1 MNRIFDKPRG
11 QIAFLYAGALAFALV
26 GALALGADVSVMY
39 VNWQHSQKTVDA
51 AALAGSNYLNGGIS
65 YSDPTTGTAYPTS
78 TGCNGEKSGTAPEE
92 VATQVACTYAV
103 KNGLTAS
110 NVTITPTAS
119 TIQVSAT
126 ESTFPYFF
134 AQALGMSTYTVAS
147 SATAAQPGP
156 PNSVTSGLFPAGI
169 QCASPC
175 AGLADLVPGQSISF
189 GVKHTLLL
197 SPSNYQWVGVG
208 KSATALSDGI
218 QNGVNGTFTIG
229 DAITVSSG
237 AKTGPVDAA
246 ITARLASCPSI
257 ADPCTGG
264 NPSDIPA
271 GDPCLVVVPAVDFT
285 KSPTTIEGF
294 AQVYL
299 ENTTTRTQL
308 NGCFIQAV
316 AGNTITSSTSSG
328 APNLGPLAPPVLTN

>member
-26 GALALGADVSVMY
+26 GALALGTDVAVMY

-51 AALAGSNYLNGGIS
+51 AALAGANYLSGGIT
-65 YSDPTTGTAYPTS
+65 YSDPTTGTAYTTS
-78 TGCNGEKSGTAPEE
+78 TGCSGETSGSTPEA

-103 KNGLTAS
+103 NNGLAAT
-110 NVTITPTAS
+110 NVTITPTA
-119 TIQVSAT
+119 TTVQVAAT

-134 AQALGMSTYTVAS
+134 AKALGLSTYTVS
-147 SATAAQPGP
+147 STATAISPGP
-156 PNSVTSGLFPAGI
+156 PNTATTIFPAGI

-175 AGLADLVPGQSISF
+175 TGLANLVPGQSISF

-208 KSATALSDGI
+208 KSAPALSDGI
-218 QNGVNGTFTIG
+218 QNGVTGTFSIG
-229 DAITVSSG
+229 DTITVSSG
-237 AKTGPVDAA
+237 AKTGPVDSA
-246 ITARLASCPSI
+246 ISARLASCPSI
-257 ADPCTGG
+257 ADPCSGG
-264 NPSDIPA
+264 NPTDIPA
-271 GDPCLVVVPAVDFT
+271 GDPCLVIVPAVDFT
-285 KSPTTIEGF
+285 QSPTTIEGF
-294 AQVYL
+294 AEVYL

-316 AGNTITSSTSSG
+316 AGNTISSSSGG
-328 APNLGPLAPPVLTN
+328 APNLGPTAPPVLSN